1 MFRKASS
8 DADDSRTDGTELT
21 SVLDVRHRLT
31 QDEIEQA
38 NGQIRRIVED
48 RIRHS
53 SIFHPAAIQRITELI
68 LLQPTIEGV
77 VMEGGPVQ
85 AEENRRLGLGDGV
98 VIGSE
103 FSRAVRDLRGAAA
116 IEFVRQSFAQLQTRY
131 RCTLLRVLGARN
143 DPETRRLSVRL
154 QAADRS
160 CIDSLGC
167 DGEVYSLRELPI
179 FPLPGCASR
188 QCPCTL
194 ELIEG
199 RTRQSRR
206 SGLSVPRRLRRFF
219 LRLSRNWR

>member
-1 MFRKASS
+1 MFRKAAL
-8 DADDSRTDGTELT
+8 DADDSRADGTELT

-31 QDEIEQA
+31 PDEIEQA

-77 VMEGGPVQ
+77 VMEGGPVEV
-85 AEENRRLGLGDGV
+85 EENRRLGLGDGV
-98 VIGSE
+98 VIGSG
-103 FSRAVRDLRGAAA
+103 FAQAVRDMRGAAA

-143 DPETRRLSVRL
+143 DPETRNLSVRL

-167 DGEVYSLRELPI
+167 DGEVYSLRDLPI

-199 RTRQSRR
+199 RSQKVRR
-206 SGLSVPRRLRRFF
+206 SGLSVSRRFRRLFI
-219 LRLSRNWR
+219 RLSRSRR